1 MSFKPD
7 VLLGLFGQDQGPKR
21 VVDIGFLI
29 SKGVNVYMG
38 RTIPVVH
45 ALAEPSESI
54 EILLQFCHE
63 CFLSLRFWPSF
74 SLAAGTFHPQRGAI
88 AIADTLTRGTEMLV
102 SRSGIEQP
110 AHRQG
115 FTTAGPR
122 AVACFAVGAVLN
134 LISVMSLVLSV
145 GS

>member
-54 EILLQFCHE
+54 EFCSSFVTSAFCLSDSGPPFPWRLVRFILRE
-63 CFLSLRFWPSF
+63 VP
-74 SLAAGTFHPQRGAI
+74 
-88 AIADTLTRGTEMLV
+88 
-102 SRSGIEQP
+102 
-110 AHRQG
+110 
-115 FTTAGPR
+115 
-122 AVACFAVGAVLN
+122 
-134 LISVMSLVLSV
+134 
-145 GS
+145 